1 MPYFGDAKDFD
12 LKLATCDR
20 ELGAYYARRLLI
32 HLGTPKGF
40 YHQTSCFQPPIVGVF
55 SSPFQIQ

>member
-1 MPYFGDAKDFD
+1 MPYFGDGKDFD

-20 ELGAYYARRLLI
+20 ELGAYYARLLLS

-40 YHQTSCFQPPIVGVF
+40 YHPMSFFQPPIVGV
-55 SSPFQIQ
+55 